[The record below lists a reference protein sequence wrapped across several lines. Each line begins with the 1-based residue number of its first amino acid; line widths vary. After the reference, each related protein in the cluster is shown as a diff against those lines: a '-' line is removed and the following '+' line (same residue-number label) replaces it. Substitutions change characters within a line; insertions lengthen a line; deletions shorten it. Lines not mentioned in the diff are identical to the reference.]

1 MSSRLRCNLGGSKG
15 RKYKSGSVSK
25 QTLSDSHLNPSFL
38 FKKMLKNISHTL
50 QASSASL
57 AQIYEKYKHMLSL
70 CVLSEDFLPY
80 STEKHF
86 SPQGSGQ
93 LTFGCCC
100 FPALICHV
108 SKVVTSSRRALDS
121 VLDMVRWRI
130 CTKND
135 FKVMKPGTFILSTRN
150 QKHFYKEKYKSSRN
164 LRRAASHLR
173 GGALPRGWCIPALLL
188 AASLLHVYLGTF
200 VHQNG
205 F

>member
-1 MSSRLRCNLGGSKG
+1 
-15 RKYKSGSVSK
+15 
-25 QTLSDSHLNPSFL
+25 
-38 FKKMLKNISHTL
+38 MLKNISHTL

-57 AQIYEKYKHMLSL
+57 AQVYEKYKHMSSL
-70 CVLSEDFLPY
+70 YVLSEDFLLY
-80 STEKHF
+80 YTEKHF

-100 FPALICHV
+100 FPALICDV
-108 SKVVTSSRRALDS
+108 SKVVTSCRRLALDS
-121 VLDMVRWRI
+121 ILDMVRWRI
-130 CTKND
+130 RTKND

-150 QKHFYKEKYKSSRN
+150 QKHFYKEKNKSSRN